1 MRLPRAAAIFS
12 KDLGAGIFLELR
24 NRYVAAGRA
33 VFTMQFK
40 LIWSILRCSSAALD
54 LRSVFPGNASLRIQI
69 FKVKAGG
76 RQPLAVER
84 NNDHAPILSRG
95 APKNSHGCCC
105 VAA

>member
-1 MRLPRAAAIFS
+1 LVDFAVQ
-12 KDLGAGIFLELR
+12 LCGAG
-24 NRYVAAGRA
+24 
-33 VFTMQFK
+33 FK
-40 LIWSILRCSSAALD
+40 I
-54 LRSVFPGNASLRIQI
+54 VVPGNASLRIQI